1 MQSVLHMVVLIVS
14 VAVVASLIGLA
25 ILWMVGS
32 KAERDET
39 MEDDFEKEFQKSS
52 ENLRRKC
59 ERR

>member
-1 MQSVLHMVVLIVS
+1 MQSVPYLVVLIVS

-52 ENLRRKC
+52 ENL
-59 ERR
+59 